1 MALPHGWKHRIMGV
15 RHLFRWQGSSKQDA
29 MTRAMWYRKLYFPLT
44 CLAHTICDALG
55 MAPEVLE
62 AEVEAMKRVAAIRR
76 TAVVDREAAGQ
87 AQEGVSND
95 G

>member
-1 MALPHGWKHRIMGV
+1 
-15 RHLFRWQGSSKQDA
+15 

-55 MAPEVLE
+55 MAPVVLE